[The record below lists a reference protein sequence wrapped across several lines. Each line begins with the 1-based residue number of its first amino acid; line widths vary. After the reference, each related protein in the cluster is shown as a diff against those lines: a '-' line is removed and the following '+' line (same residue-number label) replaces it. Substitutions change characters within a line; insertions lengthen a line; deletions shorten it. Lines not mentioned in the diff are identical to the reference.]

1 MVNFS
6 YRIVVT
12 IIALIISIMVIFS
25 VASINVGHSSSIAG
39 EGQYPEG
46 DTVSQTYASG
56 HADPVGNYADN
67 SYNLVGTRSGYYDQN
82 YFQATSVKYSVN
94 FTEVGLPHSVTWY
107 INLSNNEKMSS
118 NSTYIETSIANG
130 SYSFFVGSSSS
141 NYAADGGVFSVNG
154 ASKIINITFFRVYSV
169 TFTEIGVR
177 LNGTSLGWAWTVNV
191 TGGPQALTFGL
202 DLQFHLPNGT
212 YRYEATSTN
221 RSYYPEQPTGIF
233 TVNGTSVLKNIVFNL
248 VAYKVLFTEI
258 GLPTGTL
265 WLLSFNDTTSN
276 VKGNS
281 ASFVMPNGTYHYGI
295 STSSNYTS
303 ACATGQVTVNGS
315 NLFKNITFSRIVSH
329 KGVNV
334 SIILEEIVLP
344 VAVIGS
350 IITFIYFWRKK

>member
-6 YRIVVT
+6 YRLVVT
-12 IIALIISIMVIFS
+12 MIAMIISIMVIFS
-25 VASINVGHSSSIAG
+25 VGSLTVEQASSTAG
-39 EGQYPEG
+39 EGHYLE
-46 DTVSQTYASG
+46 DNTVSQTYASA
-56 HADPVGNYADN
+56 HADPVSNYADSSN
-67 SYNLVGTRSGYYDQN
+67 NFVGTGSGYYDQN
-82 YFQATSVKYSVN
+82 YSQATSIKYSVN
-94 FTEVGLPHSVTWY
+94 FTEIGLPESVTWY

-118 NSTYIETSIANG
+118 NSTYIETSLVNG

-154 ASKIINITFFRVYSV
+154 MSKVLNITFFRVYSV

-221 RSYYPEQPTGIF
+221 RSYYPEQPTGTFI
-233 TVNGTSVLKNIVFNL
+233 VNGTSVFKNIVFNL
-248 VAYKVLFTEI
+248 VAYRVLFTEI
-258 GLPTGTL
+258 GLPTGTP
-265 WLLSFNDTTSN
+265 WLLSFNDTNTN
-276 VKGNS
+276 VSGNS
-281 ASFVMPNGTYHYGI
+281 VSFVMPNGTYHYGI
-295 STSSNYTS
+295 CTSSNYTS

-315 NLFKNITFSRIVSH
+315 NLFKNITFSRIVPH
-329 KGVNV
+329 KGVNI
-334 SIILEEIVLP
+334 SIIVEEIILP

-350 IITFIYFWRKK
+350 IITFLYLWRKK